1 MRLTEM
7 NYGTARAYRTLEEAI
22 EAVEF
27 EEEELNNEK
36 PISVGI
42 GIDAEGNRWYAVG
55 SENDFFNCN
64 YADLDNVDEWFESE
78 WIEREEN

>member
-1 MRLTEM
+1 MKLTKMNGEM
-7 NYGTARAYRTLEEAI
+7 EKAYRTIEEAI
-22 EAVEF
+22 EATEF

-36 PISVGI
+36 YISVGI
-42 GIDAEGNRWYAVG
+42 GIDAEGTRWYAVG
-55 SENDFFNCN
+55 SENEFTNCN